1 MAKKQVLYTVDEDLL
16 VEFSKLA
23 NEYSINK
30 SLFVENAIRRWV
42 DENNHKNKKDGGLP
56 HNE

>member
-42 DENNHKNKKDGGLP
+42 DENNRKNKKDGGLP